1 MSMQMADRDEDFNTR
16 LASYRGWQVAL
27 QKVKPI
33 PRATVQLDLS
43 GMVRAAGCR
52 NAQQAVDTL
61 LARFLSVPVDTD
73 TRARIAKF
81 LEGEL
86 GTGDLVAAGTYLE
99 EPLRLTLHL
108 ILSLPEY
115 QLG

>member
-1 MSMQMADRDEDFNTR
+1 MVDRDEDFNIW
-16 LASYRGWQVAL
+16 LASFRGWQMAI

-33 PRATVQLDLS
+33 SRATAQLDLS
-43 GMVRAAGCR
+43 DMVRAAGCR

-61 LARFLSVPVDTD
+61 LARFLSVPVDAA
-73 TRARIAKF
+73 TRARLGKY
-81 LEGEL
+81 LESEL
-86 GTGDLVAAGTYLE
+86 GTSDLVAAGTFLE
-99 EPLRLTLHL
+99 EPLRSTLHL

>member
-1 MSMQMADRDEDFNTR
+1 MSMQADRDEDFNTR
-16 LASYRGWQVAL
+16 LASFRGWQMAL

-33 PRATVQLDLS
+33 PRATAQVDLS
-43 GMVRAAGCR
+43 AMVLGAGCK
-52 NAQQAVDTL
+52 NARQATDYL
-61 LARFLSVPVDTD
+61 LARFLSVQVNVQVHE
-73 TRARIAKF
+73 RIAKF

-86 GTGDLVAAGTYLE
+86 GTADITAAASFLE
-99 EPLRLTLHL
+99 EPLRSTLHV

>member
-1 MSMQMADRDEDFNTR
+1 
-16 LASYRGWQVAL
+16 
-27 QKVKPI
+27 
-33 PRATVQLDLS
+33 
-43 GMVRAAGCR
+43 
-52 NAQQAVDTL
+52 VDTL
-61 LARFLSVPVDTD
+61 LARFLSVPADSA

-86 GTGDLVAAGTYLE
+86 GTSDLVAADTFLE
-99 EPLRLTLHL
+99 EPLRSTLHL